1 MIAQKLE
8 QDKLD
13 HVVEYLRGAMKI
25 DIESNRNRDW
35 EVSENAPLEAM
46 LTDFDAMRKR
56 GAWNKCSKL
65 TE

>member
-1 MIAQKLE
+1 M
-8 QDKLD
+8 D

-25 DIESNRNRDW
+25 DIESNRDW

-56 GAWNKCSKL
+56 GAWNKYSKL
-65 TE
+65 RE